1 MKKHTTSYR
10 LKQIM
15 TERNLKQVDIL
26 NLAMPFCRKYGIKLN
41 KNDLSQYV
49 SGKVEPGQNKL
60 YILGQALNVSEAWLM
75 GFDVPMEKS
84 YKPNKNTNDDIS
96 LNSHERK
103 VLLAYRQNPKM
114 QEAVDRLLGV
124 EEEYIEQKEKHA

>member
-26 NLAMPFCRKYGIKLN
+26 NLATPFCQKYGIKLN

-84 YKPNKNTNDDIS
+84 YKPSKNTSDVLS
-96 LNSHERK
+96 LNSHEKK

>member
-26 NLAMPFCRKYGIKLN
+26 NLSTPFCQKYGIKLN

-84 YKPNKNTNDDIS
+84 YKPGKNTSDDIS
-96 LNSHERK
+96 LNSHEKK

>member
-1 MKKHTTSYR
+1 
-10 LKQIM
+10 M

-26 NLAMPFCRKYGIKLN
+26 NLATPFCQKYGIKLN

-84 YKPNKNTNDDIS
+84 YKPSKNTSGDIS
-96 LNSHERK
+96 LNSHEKK

>member
-1 MKKHTTSYR
+1 MKKYTTSYR

-26 NLAMPFCRKYGIKLN
+26 NLAIPFCQKYCIKLN

-84 YKPNKNTNDDIS
+84 YKPSKNASDDIC
-96 LNSHERK
+96 LNSHEKK

-114 QEAVDRLLGV
+114 QEAVDRLLGI
-124 EEEYIEQKEKHA
+124 EEEYTEQKEKNA

>member
-26 NLAMPFCRKYGIKLN
+26 NLAIPFCKKYGIKLN

-75 GFDVPMEKS
+75 GFDVPIEKT
-84 YKPNKNTNDDIS
+84 YKPSKNTSDDIS
-96 LNSHERK
+96 LNSHEKK
-103 VLLAYRQNPKM
+103 VILAYRQNSKM

-124 EEEYIEQKEKHA
+124 E